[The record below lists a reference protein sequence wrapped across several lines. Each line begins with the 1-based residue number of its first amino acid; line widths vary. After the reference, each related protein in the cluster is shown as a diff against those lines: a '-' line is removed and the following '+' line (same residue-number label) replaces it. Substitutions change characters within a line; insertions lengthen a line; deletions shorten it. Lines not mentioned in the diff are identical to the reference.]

1 MIPAPRA
8 ELAQIEGDSRV
19 LARACQMPLT
29 DNDLLTVPEGRFASL
44 KRDDLLRIVVLC
56 RASDDPEEQ
65 RRARGAWE
73 MLVALDRDRI
83 VTLVKL
89 FRVKGHDARV
99 AQANVE
105 DVAHAAWERM
115 CDVLRNFEGTVI
127 PQYEAAMRTCVDY
140 ACRDHCRIDMRA
152 DMRSGGSLDESI
164 ETDEGSSRG
173 RFDGALGKH
182 ERERIL
188 FEAQIE
194 RADERREAVRE
205 AIEAMEDERKRDVLL
220 MTWDKVPDIEIAERL
235 ETSVDN
241 VYQLRRRGL
250 IIVREMLEDDG

>member
-1 MIPAPRA
+1 
-8 ELAQIEGDSRV
+8 
-19 LARACQMPLT
+19 MPLT

-56 RASDDPEEQ
+56 RASDDPAEQ
-65 RRARGAWE
+65 RRARTAWE
-73 MLVALDRDRI
+73 TLVALDRDRI

-99 AQANVE
+99 ERVDVE

-115 CDVLRNFEGTVI
+115 RDVLRNFEGTVI
-127 PQYEAAMRTCVDY
+127 PQYEAAMRTCVDFV
-140 ACRDHCRIDMRA
+140 CRDHCRVDMRE
-152 DMRSGGSLDESI
+152 DKRSGGSLDETI
-164 ETDEGSSRG
+164 ETDDGDQRG
-173 RFDGALGKH
+173 RFDSTIGKH

-188 FEAQIE
+188 FEEQME
-194 RADERREAVRE
+194 RAVERRDAVRE

-220 MTWDKVPDIEIAERL
+220 MTWDKVPDTEIAELL
-235 ETSVDN
+235 ETTVDN

-250 IIVREMLEDDG
+250 MIVREMLEGDG

>member
-1 MIPAPRA
+1 
-8 ELAQIEGDSRV
+8 
-19 LARACQMPLT
+19 MPLT

-65 RRARGAWE
+65 RRARTAWE

-99 AQANVE
+99 GPADVE
-105 DVAHAAWERM
+105 DVAHAAWDRM
-115 CDVLRNFEGTVI
+115 CDVLRNFEGSVV

-152 DMRSGGSLDESI
+152 DMRSGGSLDETV
-164 ETDEGSSRG
+164 ETDDGNRG
-173 RFDGALGKH
+173 RFDSAIGKH

-188 FEAQIE
+188 FQEQIE
-194 RADERREAVRE
+194 RANERREAVRD

-250 IIVREMLEDDG
+250 IIVREMLEGDV